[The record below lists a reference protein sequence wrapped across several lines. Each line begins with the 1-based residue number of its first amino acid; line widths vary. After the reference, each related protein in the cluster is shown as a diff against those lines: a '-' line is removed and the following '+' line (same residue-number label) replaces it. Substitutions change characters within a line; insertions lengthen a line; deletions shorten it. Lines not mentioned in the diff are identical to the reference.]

1 MQGRW
6 MPGSWMGKLAP
17 LLILL
22 MLAAA
27 AASLPQRSFAAGDAR
42 SQMQLQPQSQ
52 PQSQTQSQPHAAGG
66 ALQIGDDADA
76 GEQKIALD
84 GEWEFYWNKLLEPQ
98 DLQLNDMQRSYRTVP
113 SSWDAHGYGTYRLLL
128 RVPAS
133 DVGQGKALFIRSVGS
148 AYRLWIDGA
157 EMEGLGKVGTALG
170 EERPQA
176 HINMVFFQPR
186 DRTVEIVMQ
195 VSNYSFRE
203 GGINRDI
210 VYGDTAA
217 LIPFVLKE
225 LLTDIFVIGGFL
237 MIGIYHLIIFVMR
250 RREQATLWVG
260 LLALAVSLRTL
271 FINGYV
277 STQLLGIESW
287 ELLVKLE
294 YMSEI
299 GGLVACIFL
308 MKRLY
313 PQETGRMMVRISLAI
328 ACALLLFVA
337 LTPARVYTETMLIQ
351 TVVKAA
357 VLLYFLFYVGVRA
370 YLRKREGALI
380 HLIALGVIVAA
391 SLNDM
396 LYYLRL
402 ADTPELLGYSVVP
415 FIMAQAIIVSYRYT
429 QLSTRNHMLLAETN
443 RLNAELEHKVTLRT
457 RSLREAN
464 DTRTKMLLNIAHDLG
479 TPLVGIQTYLQLM
492 LRGKA
497 GTNRE
502 DLTRQLLEHTGY
514 MKRLVD
520 DLFELSK
527 LESGGQAF
535 QFQTVVMGPWLEATY
550 RKFEPDLRHA
560 GITLGRGAWRLE
572 TEDGMEATAT
582 IDPVRIAQ
590 ALQNYIDNAVKFSRG
605 VNEAIELEAYV
616 RPDPAHPRGALVIA
630 VRDHGTGIPE
640 EMRPHVFRRFFT
652 QRENNEGGSGLGLA
666 IVKEIV
672 ERHGGAV
679 GVESEEGAGSTF
691 SMALPLAF
699 GAEAASPLQMPESK
713 P

>member
-1 MQGRW
+1 M
-6 MPGSWMGKLAP
+6 
-17 LLILL
+17 LLLL
-22 MLAAA
+22 LLVAG
-27 AASLPQRSFAAGDAR
+27 AASLPQRAFAAGVGDVR
-42 SQMQLQPQSQ
+42 PQK
-52 PQSQTQSQPHAAGG
+52 QSQTQSQPPATGG
-66 ALQIGDDADA
+66 TLQIGDDAEA
-76 GEQKIALD
+76 GGQKIALD
-84 GEWEFYWNKLLEPQ
+84 GEWEFYWNKLLDPQ
-98 DLQLNDMQRSYRTVP
+98 DLQLNDVQPSYRTVP

-148 AYRLWIDGA
+148 AYRLWIDGT

-225 LLTDIFVIGGFL
+225 LLIDICVIGGFL
-237 MIGIYHLIIFVMR
+237 MIGIYHLILFAMR
-250 RREQATLWVG
+250 RRDQATLWVG

-294 YMSEI
+294 YISEI
-299 GGLVACIFL
+299 GGLVACVFL

-313 PQETGRMMVRISLAI
+313 PQETGRWIARISLTV
-328 ACALLLFVA
+328 ALALALFVA
-337 LTPARVYTETMLIQ
+337 LTPARVYTETMLLQ

-380 HLIALGVIVAA
+380 HLIALGIIVAA
-391 SLNDM
+391 SMNDM

-402 ADTPELLGYSVVP
+402 ADTPELLGYSVIP

-429 QLSTRNHMLLAETN
+429 QLSTRNNMLLAEMN
-443 RLNAELEHKVTLRT
+443 RLNADLEHKVALRT
-457 RSLREAN
+457 HSLREAN
-464 DTRTKMLLNIAHDLG
+464 DSRTKMLLNIAHDLG

-497 GTNRE
+497 GADRE
-502 DLTRQLLEHTGY
+502 ALTQQLLDHTGY

-535 QFQTVVMGPWLEATY
+535 QFEPIVMGTWLEAAY
-550 RKFEPDLRHA
+550 RKLESDLSHA
-560 GITLGRGAWRLE
+560 GMALRRGIWHTAAE
-572 TEDGMEATAT
+572 NGEEAVAS

-590 ALQNYIDNAVKFSRG
+590 AMQNYIDNAVKFSRG
-605 VNEAIELEAYV
+605 VSEVLELEAYV
-616 RPDPAHPRGALVIA
+616 RPDSAHPQGALVIA
-630 VRDHGTGIPE
+630 VRDYGVGIAE
-640 EMRPHVFRRFFT
+640 EEQPHVFRRFYT

-679 GVESEEGAGSTF
+679 GVDSKEGAGSTF
-691 SMALPLAF
+691 SIALPLLPC
-699 GAEAASPLQMPESK
+699 AEAGRSLQVPESK

>member
-1 MQGRW
+1 MHGRGI
-6 MPGSWMGKLAP
+6 PGRWMGKLAP

-22 MLAAA
+22 TLAAA
-27 AASLPQRSFAAGDAR
+27 AASLPQRAFAAGDAG
-42 SQMQLQPQSQ
+42 SQQPQ
-52 PQSQTQSQPHAAGG
+52 PKTQSQSQPHAAEG
-66 ALQIGDDADA
+66 ALQIGDDAEA
-76 GEQKIALD
+76 GGQRIALD
-84 GEWEFYWNKLLEPQ
+84 GEWAFYWNRLLEPQ
-98 DLQLNDMQRSYRTVP
+98 DLKLNEIQPSYRTVP
-113 SSWDAHGYGTYRLLL
+113 SSWDTHGYGTYRLQL

-210 VYGDTAA
+210 MYGDTAA

-225 LLTDIFVIGGFL
+225 LLIDICVIGGFL
-237 MIGIYHLIIFVMR
+237 MIGVYHLILFAMR
-250 RREQATLWVG
+250 RRDQATLWVG

-313 PQETGRMMVRISLAI
+313 PQEAGRWMVRISLTV
-328 ACALLLFVA
+328 ALALALFVA
-337 LTPARVYTETMLIQ
+337 LTPARVYTETMLLQ

-380 HLIALGVIVAA
+380 HLIALGIIVAA
-391 SLNDM
+391 SINDM

-429 QLSTRNHMLLAETN
+429 QLSARNNMLLAEMN
-443 RLNAELEHKVTLRT
+443 RLNADLEHKVALRT

-497 GTNRE
+497 GANRE
-502 DLTRQLLEHTGY
+502 ALTRQLLDHTGY

-535 QFQTVVMGPWLEATY
+535 QFEPVVMGPWLDAAY
-550 RKFEPDLRHA
+550 RKLESDLRH
-560 GITLGRGAWRLE
+560 GGMTLRRGMWSTAAE
-572 TEDGMEATAT
+572 NGEEAVAA
-582 IDPVRIAQ
+582 IDSGRIAQ

-605 VNEAIELEAYV
+605 VGDTIELEAYV
-616 RPDPAHPRGALVIA
+616 RPDPAHSRGMLVIA
-630 VRDHGTGIPE
+630 VRDYGTGIAE
-640 EMRPHVFRRFFT
+640 EELSHVFRRFYT

-672 ERHGGAV
+672 ERHGGSV
-679 GVESEEGAGSTF
+679 GVDSKKGAGSTF
-691 SMALPLAF
+691 SIALPLLSA
-699 GAEAASPLQMPESK
+699 AEAERSLQLPESK